1 MGRFAMGSSA
11 FGISF
16 GVDVNVLND
25 APGPHRMSAWKP
37 GEGRVAW
44 GMAESPPVNSRVFWD
59 EALWQWESCTYS
71 GSVKSHPAELERIIW
86 CP

>member
-1 MGRFAMGSSA
+1 MGSSA

-37 GEGRVAW
+37 GEGKVAW
-44 GMAESPPVNSRVFWD
+44 GI
-59 EALWQWESCTYS
+59 
-71 GSVKSHPAELERIIW
+71 LEENLLQIVV
-86 CP
+86 